1 MKLIFSPIL
10 LILCA
15 LSTVL
20 SYKYVLFVPNL
31 ANSQVQF
38 SVRVAEVLANGGH
51 DVTMLFISHF
61 VDYKTDV
68 KIPKGVKTH
77 NVDAFIEGVTKA
89 SIEKEQAKMIFKDTG
104 LTDMPKMMA
113 MFSRFGLM
121 FTEGCQKLVRNKEF
135 RTWLETE
142 KFDVA
147 YAHIYSTCP
156 IGLIHAAK
164 IPSWVWLNSG
174 PLMDFVAQTVGVPII
189 PSYVPPVMMESADE
203 MGFVFRMKSLLGHV
217 LTAVMHKKMTANR
230 ETEIF
235 RTELNDPNFP
245 HTIEIGAK
253 CPLIIVNTNE
263 LYDLPRPTLAKVVN
277 IGGLG
282 VGFDSANP
290 LTGEFKK
297 ISETGKGLVVFSF
310 GSVAAA
316 HEMPLEWKNAILAA
330 FAALPDYQFVMR
342 YVADDLNDRLP
353 SNVHLFKWLPQKD
366 LLLHNRTKAFIT
378 HGGYN
383 SMQEAIS
390 AGVPLVTIALF
401 GDQPKN
407 AQVARKHGFAVN
419 IQKGTLSKETIVEAL
434 HEIFENDSYKQKVKR
449 LSAMVRAQPE
459 KPAERLLKWSEFL
472 AEFKHLD
479 NLEPAGQ
486 RLNFFQ
492 YYSLDVI
499 AFLITV
505 IFLVLYIAFRILK
518 AFVRCCCCR
527 SGAKKSKEE

>member
-1 MKLIFSPIL
+1 MRIFSLFLL
-10 LILCA
+10 LIGA
-15 LSTVL
+15 VS
-20 SYKYVLFVPNL
+20 SYKYVIFVPNM
-31 ANSQVQF
+31 ANSQTQF
-38 SVRVAEVLANGGH
+38 CARVAEVLANGGH
-51 DVTMLFISHF
+51 DVTMLFINHLSDF
-61 VDYKTDV
+61 KTDV
-68 KIPKGVKTH
+68 KIPKGVKTYQL
-77 NVDAFIEGVTKA
+77 DAFVEGITKK
-89 SIEKEQAKMIFKDTG
+89 SVEKEQSAMIFKDTG
-104 LTDMPKMMA
+104 LRDMPSMMA
-113 MFSRFGLM
+113 MFSRFGKM
-121 FTEGCQKLVRNKEF
+121 FQEGCRSMVRNKEF
-135 RTWLETE
+135 MKWLENE

-147 YAHIYSTCP
+147 YAYIYSSCP

-174 PLMDFVAQTVGVPII
+174 PLMDFVAETVGVPII
-189 PSYVPPVMMESADE
+189 PSYVPPVMMESHDE
-203 MGFVFRMKSLLGHV
+203 MGFFFRMKSFIGHSLMSLLHRRMTSNGE
-217 LTAVMHKKMTANR
+217 TA
-230 ETEIF
+230 IF
-235 RTELNDPNFP
+235 REELNDSTFP
-245 HTIEIGAK
+245 HTMDIGAK

-282 VGFDSANP
+282 VGFDSAKP

-297 ISETGKGLVVFSF
+297 ISETGKGMIVFSF

-316 HEMPLEWKNAILAA
+316 HEMPLAWKNSILEA
-330 FAALPDYQFVMR
+330 FSSLPDYQFLMR

-353 SNVHLFKWLPQKD
+353 KNVHLFKWLPQKD
-366 LLLHNRTKAFIT
+366 LLLHNKTMAFIT

-419 IQKGTLSKETIVEAL
+419 IQKGTISKETIVEAL
-434 HEIFENDSYKQKVKR
+434 EEILQNESYKQKVKR
-449 LSAMVRAQPE
+449 LSAMVRAQPM

-486 RLNFFQ
+486 RLNIIQ
-492 YYSLDVI
+492 YHSLDVI
-499 AFLITV
+499 AFLFFV
-505 IFLVLYIAFRILK
+505 ILVSFYISFRVLK
-518 AFVRCCCCR
+518 ALVRCCCCR
-527 SGAKKSKEE
+527 NNEKKKTE